1 MKYILSFFTI
11 IGLAICA
18 WLLYLYS
25 HIRFELDKVI
35 NYNPRL
41 TTQIFDK
48 DGKLISNLF
57 SKENRLY
64 VNYDEI
70 PARVIEGL
78 VAIEDTHFFEHNGI
92 NLDAISRAIIKD
104 IKAGALVEGASTLT
118 QQLIKTLILT
128 REKKII
134 RKIKEVL
141 LALKLETVLSKE
153 EILERYLNQVYFGHG
168 YYGIKTAARGYFNK
182 ELYELNLKEIAILVG
197 LPRAPSFYDPTRNL
211 KFSLARANQVIQ
223 RMNTLGWI
231 NAKEYEEAMKSTPK
245 IYDKTLTQNKAPY
258 IVDYVLKT
266 LKDEVKDI
274 KTGGYEINLTLD
286 LDAQRIAKEGLNKA
300 HEKILKRD
308 QYFRNLNKKR
318 GIEKEYDEK
327 GNELSEDRFVK
338 NLNGSFISMENNTGK
353 ILAMVG
359 GLNYKDSNFNRVV
372 QSKRQAG
379 SAIKPFIYQAA
390 LNMGYSPATKI
401 ADISRT
407 YEYKVEDSDETKKWK
422 PKNYGGRYKG
432 LISLREALLYS
443 RNLATI
449 NLVTDIGI
457 DIVYNTLK
465 DYGFKN
471 MPYDLTI
478 TLGSFV
484 ISPFELSQAY
494 SIISNNGTE
503 VKPYIINSIKNRNG
517 TIINFEPEK
526 RYVIS
531 PEQAFLTKDIMHD
544 TVIRG
549 TGKRSKVKGLDLAG
563 KTGTTN
569 NNIDAWFCGFSPSI
583 QTIVWFGND
592 NNVPM
597 RRSETGGIAAIPAFK
612 YFYKN
617 YLKLHPEIKR
627 EFEKPDGVRTSI
639 INGKKEYYTNTSKLP
654 TNSIDIPK
662 ENQIQF

>member
-266 LKDEVKDI
+266 LKE
-274 KTGGYEINLTLD
+274 
-286 LDAQRIAKEGLNKA
+286 
-300 HEKILKRD
+300 
-308 QYFRNLNKKR
+308 
-318 GIEKEYDEK
+318 
-327 GNELSEDRFVK
+327 
-338 NLNGSFISMENNTGK
+338 
-353 ILAMVG
+353 
-359 GLNYKDSNFNRVV
+359 
-372 QSKRQAG
+372 
-379 SAIKPFIYQAA
+379 
-390 LNMGYSPATKI
+390 
-401 ADISRT
+401 
-407 YEYKVEDSDETKKWK
+407 
-422 PKNYGGRYKG
+422 
-432 LISLREALLYS
+432 
-443 RNLATI
+443 
-449 NLVTDIGI
+449 
-457 DIVYNTLK
+457 
-465 DYGFKN
+465 
-471 MPYDLTI
+471 
-478 TLGSFV
+478 
-484 ISPFELSQAY
+484 
-494 SIISNNGTE
+494 
-503 VKPYIINSIKNRNG
+503 
-517 TIINFEPEK
+517 
-526 RYVIS
+526 
-531 PEQAFLTKDIMHD
+531 
-544 TVIRG
+544 
-549 TGKRSKVKGLDLAG
+549 
-563 KTGTTN
+563 
-569 NNIDAWFCGFSPSI
+569 
-583 QTIVWFGND
+583 
-592 NNVPM
+592 
-597 RRSETGGIAAIPAFK
+597 
-612 YFYKN
+612 
-617 YLKLHPEIKR
+617 
-627 EFEKPDGVRTSI
+627 
-639 INGKKEYYTNTSKLP
+639 
-654 TNSIDIPK
+654 
-662 ENQIQF
+662 